1 MKSAEVRDT
10 KGTRKGTAQRKSG
23 RDTASKIIRTAH
35 ELLMSGGYA
44 DFSMRNIADKAGI
57 RLANLQYYYPKKEDL
72 IQALMTHVG
81 DLYDENYARRLEQAG
96 HSPKERFE
104 AALNFNLEDINKLDT
119 RHFFIQLWPLLG
131 MADNYTG
138 KLLAKLY
145 APQLRQLSELIAD
158 LHPDASSV
166 ELKLRAELLSS
177 MLEGLMVVSLTP
189 EANPKNLDTLKKMA
203 IRTAYQIAAG

>member
-1 MKSAEVRDT
+1 MKTAEVSDT
-10 KGTRKGTAQRKSG
+10 SGARKGTAKRQSG
-23 RDTASKIIRTAH
+23 RDTSSKIIRTAH
-35 ELLMSGGYA
+35 ELLTSGGYA

-72 IQALMTHVG
+72 IQALMTYVG
-81 DLYDENYARRLEQAG
+81 DLYDESYALRLKQAG
-96 HSPKERFE
+96 NSPEERFE
-104 AALNFNLEDINKLDT
+104 VALNFNLEDINDLDT

-145 APQLRQLSELIAD
+145 APQLRQFSDLIAD
-158 LHPDASSV
+158 LHPEASTLDV
-166 ELKLRAELLSS
+166 KLRAELLSS
-177 MLEGLMVVSLTP
+177 MLEGLMVVVLTP
-189 EANPKNLDTLKKMA
+189 EADPSNLETLKKMA

>member
-1 MKSAEVRDT
+1 MKSAEVGDT
-10 KGTRKGTAQRKSG
+10 KGARKGTAQRQSG
-23 RDTASKIIRTAH
+23 RDTASKILRTAH
-35 ELLMSGGYA
+35 GLLMSGGYA

-72 IQALMTHVG
+72 IQALMTYVG
-81 DLYDENYARRLEQAG
+81 DLYDENYALRLEQAG
-96 HSPKERFE
+96 DSAEERFE

-138 KLLAKLY
+138 TLLAKLY

-166 ELKLRAELLSS
+166 DLKLRAELLSS

-189 EANPKNLDTLKKMA
+189 EANPKNLETLKKMA